1 MGRTRDVSKILT
13 SNTSILTLASAS
25 ATYATKATTG
35 LTLINNTSFT
45 GQSTVSVDNVF
56 SATYDRYLIKPNVDG
71 SANGS
76 LRLRLRVSGSDNSAS
91 NYRFQSIDTSSTNL
105 TSSRTTGQTS
115 FFIGRVFGDTANVYP
130 FNHCELL
137 NPFQPTYTTGH
148 AVTNDSIAGNLAF
161 YNVTFNI
168 DVTTSYTGF
177 TIFPE
182 SGTFEGSV
190 STYGY
195 NK

>member
-25 ATYATKATTG
+25 TTYATKASTG
-35 LTLINNTSFT
+35 LTLINTTSFT
-45 GQSTVSVDNVF
+45 GQSTVSIDNVF
-56 SATYDRYLIKPNVDG
+56 SATYERYLIKPNVDG
-71 SANGS
+71 SANAS
-76 LRLRLRVSGSDNSAS
+76 LRLRLRVSGSDNTAS
-91 NYRFQSIDTSSTNL
+91 NYRTQFIDASLTNL
-105 TSSRTTGQTS
+105 TASRSTGQTS
-115 FFIGRVFGDTANVYP
+115 FFAGRVFGDVANIYP
-130 FNHCELL
+130 FNHIELL
-137 NPFQPTYTTGH
+137 NPFQSTYTTAH
-148 AVTNDSIAGNLAF
+148 SISNDSVTGNLAF
-161 YNVTFNI
+161 YNTTMNI